1 MTIAIKTIRKAIA
14 FHDAVTTALDKITAR
29 VDALR
34 RKLREKLQAKV
45 HTLIEAEYAAQ
56 RRVLDEPYELRAKLN
71 KEHDDLLAYFKAES
85 ELILAAVRDVDNDDN
100 RMARA
105 NKVSEINDRIAALR
119 KLVL

>member
-1 MTIAIKTIRKAIA
+1 MTIAIKAIRKAIA

-29 VDALR
+29 VDTLR

-45 HTLIEAEYAAQ
+45 RSLIDAEYAVMGKVHA
-56 RRVLDEPYELRAKLN
+56 EPYELRAKLN
-71 KEHDDLLAYFKAES
+71 KEHDELLAYFKAES

-100 RMARA
+100 KNERTARINA
-105 NKVSEINDRIAALR
+105 INDRIASLR